1 MRRREFICLAGSA
14 LSLRS
19 IAAQA
24 QPSQGIRRI
33 GMILPY
39 VENDEEAQV
48 RVAALRQGL
57 RELGWIEGRNLY
69 IDYHW
74 TGGNADAVR
83 AHVAKVVE
91 TKPDLIVAESGMA
104 LAAMRQAAGDM
115 PIVFLAVS
123 DPIGNG
129 FVPSL
134 AKPGG
139 RITGFSL
146 FEYEMGG
153 KWLELLKQIAPSIRR
168 VALMQSTRSPN
179 WPGWLRETRARAPL
193 LGLELTQAGVLNT
206 TEIEPTISSF
216 AREPYGALLVLPDPF
231 VTGHRDLIVR
241 LAADYQLPA
250 IYPFNYWAKAGG
262 LVSYG
267 VDRVDLNRRAA
278 TYVARILN
286 GEKPGDLPIQAP
298 IKFELVINL
307 KTAKALALDIP
318 PTLLARADKVIE

>member
-1 MRRREFICLAGSA
+1 
-14 LSLRS
+14 
-19 IAAQA
+19 
-24 QPSQGIRRI
+24 
-33 GMILPY
+33 
-39 VENDEEAQV
+39 
-48 RVAALRQGL
+48 
-57 RELGWIEGRNLY
+57 
-69 IDYHW
+69 
-74 TGGNADAVR
+74 
-83 AHVAKVVE
+83 
-91 TKPDLIVAESGMA
+91 
-104 LAAMRQAAGDM
+104 
-115 PIVFLAVS
+115 
-123 DPIGNG
+123 
-129 FVPSL
+129 
-134 AKPGG
+134 
-139 RITGFSL
+139 
-146 FEYEMGG
+146 
-153 KWLELLKQIAPSIRR
+153 
-168 VALMQSTRSPN
+168 
-179 WPGWLRETRARAPL
+179 L

>member
-1 MRRREFICLAGSA
+1 
-14 LSLRS
+14 
-19 IAAQA
+19 
-24 QPSQGIRRI
+24 
-33 GMILPY
+33 MILPY

-69 IDYHW
+69 IDHHW